1 MSWFPWLDGFDVG
14 NGKTAGDAVEDVLFE
29 IAPGAGGGVKAVREA
44 KRRYDNINATTT
56 ATNEAISAAT
66 NAVNDADTL
75 FNTNADGTK
84 IDRKAAAAQG
94 APAQTSGYG
103 DAPANGTTSDAP
115 VILGYEDYPGEIPTS
130 NVSRYNSTMPYTEWA
145 DMGKKEKLAAKEAL
159 YNAGYY
165 GKTGVPVMNNT
176 VTAADRDALTGA
188 MTDANLSN
196 VGDWRIIAASA
207 AEGGSSAAADAA
219 QKAARQ
225 RAAGRATAIKS
236 LEAYA
241 YDNGIKLPGD
251 FMAKKANQIAAGV
264 KSVDEVTNQLTERFV
279 ARQYPA
285 LADDLKAGLS
295 VREAAAPYISTYAQL
310 LEVPDSQVDLNDPLL
325 KKALQGV
332 NDKGEPAYTPM
343 WKFEEQLKQDK
354 RWQYTNNAWDE
365 VGSKAMTLMQM
376 FGMAP

>member
-1 MSWFPWLDGFDVG
+1 MSWFPWLDGFNV
-14 NGKTAGDAVEDVLFE
+14 NGKTGGDILEDTVLQVV
-29 IAPGAGGGVKAVREA
+29 PGAGGGLKAVRDA
-44 KRRYDNINATTT
+44 KRHWDTQNA
-56 ATNEAISAAT
+56 AASASEQAIKAAT
-66 NAVNDADTL
+66 NAVNGADTL

-84 IDRKAAAAQG
+84 IDRSAATA
-94 APAQTSGYG
+94 SGYD
-103 DAPANGTTSDAP
+103 DAPANGTTADAP
-115 VILGYEDYPGEIPTS
+115 VVLGYEDYPGEIPAS
-130 NVSRYNSTMPYTEWA
+130 NVARYNSTMPYTEWA

-225 RAAGRATAIKS
+225 RAAARATAIKS

-251 FMAKKANQIAAGV
+251 FVAKKANQIAAGV
-264 KSVDEVTNQLTERFV
+264 KGADEVTNQLTERFV

-295 VREAAAPYISTYAQL
+295 VREAAAPYISTYAQM
-310 LEVPDSQVDLNDPLL
+310 LEVPDSAVDLNDPLL

-354 RWQYTNNAWDE
+354 RWQYTQNAWDE